1 MKQII
6 LVRHSKAEDRSLQ
19 QTDFQRN
26 IIERGEKDAA
36 KKALQLLK
44 LEPTIDLIISSD
56 APRALQTAEIFAKT
70 YKIETNKI
78 QSEHYLY
85 NDYEPSDLLHTVNQ
99 IDNNCHTIAIFGHNP
114 NIAYTAVA
122 FCAQRITEF
131 PTSSVA
137 VINFEVDTW
146 AEVSLGTGFL
156 VHLLNK

>member
-6 LVRHSKAEDRSLQ
+6 LIRHSKAEDRSLQ

-26 IIERGEKDAA
+26 IIERGQKDAA
-36 KKALQLLK
+36 KKALQLFK
-44 LEPTIDLIISSD
+44 LEPSIDLMISSD

-70 YKIETNKI
+70 YKIDTSKI
-78 QSEHYLY
+78 QLEHYLY
-85 NDYEPSDLLHTVNQ
+85 NDYEPSDLLHTINQ
-99 IDNNCHTIAIFGHNP
+99 IDNSCKTVAIFGHNP
-114 NIAYTAVA
+114 NIAYSAVA

-131 PTSSVA
+131 PTSAVA

-156 VHLLNK
+156 THLLDK

>member
-6 LVRHSKAEDRSLQ
+6 LIRHSKAEDRSLQ

-26 IIERGEKDAA
+26 IIERGQKDAA
-36 KKALQLLK
+36 KKALQLFK
-44 LEPTIDLIISSD
+44 LEPSIDLMISSD

-70 YKIETNKI
+70 YKIDTNKI
-78 QSEHYLY
+78 QLEHYLY
-85 NDYEPSDLLHTVNQ
+85 NDYEPSDLLHTINQ
-99 IDNNCHTIAIFGHNP
+99 IDNSCQTVAIFGHNP
-114 NIAYTAVA
+114 NIAYSAVA

-131 PTSSVA
+131 PTSAVA

-156 VHLLNK
+156 THLLDK